1 MPLLI
6 LENQSLQPFNTF
18 GFDVSA
24 RYFVEAQTVEQVGE
38 ALQFSADRDLSLLV
52 LGEGSN
58 LVLTEDIPE
67 LVVKLAIDGIEVI
80 EEDREQVLVRAAAG
94 ENWHGFVQWCL
105 EQDYYGLENLSL
117 IPGTVGAAPVQNI
130 GAYGVELKDVFH
142 CLEAVDRTTGEI
154 VTLDQRACCF
164 SYRESIFKGVSKNHY
179 IITHV
184 VFALRKQALVNTSYG
199 AIAAE
204 IKRLELTES
213 PLAVSQAV
221 CSLRRSKLPDP
232 NELGN
237 AGSFF
242 KNPVISDE
250 QFSALLV
257 NFPDIVSYPTG
268 TGYTKLAAG
277 WLIEECGWKGYRE
290 GPIGVHVHQALVLV
304 NYGGGNA
311 ADLLALAERIRGS
324 VRNRFGVELEME
336 PGIYPARKDQVN
348 IT

>member
-24 RYFVEAQTVEQVGE
+24 RYFVEVNTVEQIGE
-38 ALQFSADRDLSLLV
+38 ALQFAADRSLPLLV

-58 LVLTEDIPE
+58 LVLAEDIPE
-67 LVVKLAIDGIEVI
+67 LVVKLAIAGIEVV
-80 EEDREQVLVRAAAG
+80 EENQEHVLVRAAAG

-105 EQDYYGLENLSL
+105 EQGYYGLENLSL

-130 GAYGVELKDVFH
+130 GAYGVELKDVFRY
-142 CLEAVDRTTGEI
+142 LEAIDRTTGKT
-154 VTLDQRACCF
+154 VTLNQNACCF
-164 SYRESIFKGVSKNHY
+164 SYRESIFKGASKNRY

-184 VFALRKQALVNTSYG
+184 VFSLTKQASINTSYG

-204 IKRLELTES
+204 IKRLELAES
-213 PLAVSQAV
+213 PLAVSEAV

-232 NELGN
+232 AELGN

-242 KNPVISDE
+242 KNPVINNE
-250 QFSALLV
+250 QFSTLLMS
-257 NFPDIVSYPTG
+257 FPDIVSYPAG
-268 TGYTKLAAG
+268 AGSTKLAAG
-277 WLIEECGWKGYRE
+277 WLIDQCGWKGYRE
-290 GPIGVHVHQALVLV
+290 GQIGVHVHQALVLV
-304 NYGGGNA
+304 NYGGGSA
-311 ADLLALAERIRGS
+311 ADLLALAERIRDS

-336 PGIYPARKDQVN
+336 PGIYPTPGR
-348 IT
+348 TG